1 MFLENI
7 TQNWAAEI
15 TAYTTARV
23 ATTGQ
28 TAVVADFY
36 ALVPEIPEWAHHLIS
51 PKATIMG
58 KLHGLTKEKPTKA
71 EMDLYNSML
80 ISAFREFCTPD
91 EDIDYEEMFTSFEP
105 KSGGNF
111 IF

>member
-1 MFLENI
+1 MAFVSLGGG
-7 TQNWAAEI
+7 
-15 TAYTTARV
+15 
-23 ATTGQ
+23 GQ
-28 TAVVADFY
+28 TAAAADFY

-58 KLHGLTKEKPTKA
+58 KLNGLTKEKPSKA
-71 EMDLYNSML
+71 EMDFYNGML
-80 ISAFREFCTPD
+80 LSAFREFCTPD